1 MSFSNIQSV
10 RKTASAAAVSGRSR
24 LLGVYF
30 THSATPATITLRDG
44 ATVGGTA
51 KLTLSS
57 PAAIGSQDLILPDI
71 GILFE
76 SGVYID
82 LSSAEITSVTLLF
95 EGGAPA

>member
-10 RKTASAAAVSGRSR
+10 RKTASAAAVSGRTR

-30 THSATPATITLRDG
+30 THTATSATITLKDG
-44 ATVGGTA
+44 STSGGTA
-51 KLTLSS
+51 KLTLTS
-57 PAAIGSQDLILPDI
+57 PAAIGSQDLIIPDM
-71 GILFE
+71 GILFG
-76 SGVYID
+76 SGIYID